1 MNLALK
7 QDEIPVSNELIR
19 ILVCW
24 AIYTGIG
31 GNRRAISLLTGQ
43 ITCSPGAQMM
53 KDALNKSGELDIN
66 DKISYQIVYSDECMT
81 HVSTLIR
88 AMPEKLRKIL
98 HARYVWYEGLSTKEK
113 AKRLHIDRRTFY
125 RRLAR
130 AHKVID
136 SAIDWSL
143 AK

>member
-1 MNLALK
+1 MLQTIEN
-7 QDEIPVSNELIR
+7 ESPVSNELIR

-24 AIYTGIG
+24 AIFTGIG
-31 GNRRAISLLTGQ
+31 GNRRAIALLTGQ
-43 ITCSPGAQMM
+43 INSSPGAQWM
-53 KDALNKSGELDIN
+53 KDALNKSGELNIN
-66 DKISYQIVYSDECMT
+66 DKISYQIVYSEECMI

-98 HARYVWYEGLSTKEK
+98 HARYVWYEGLSSKEK

-130 AHKVID
+130 AHEVID
-136 SAIDWSL
+136 AAIDWSL
-143 AK
+143 TK